1 MGDEDTEKL
10 REEGFFFHIDF
21 DPFKLQLLWSLFSP
35 TSMMRLD
42 WTREASLGQSLRGL
56 SGTFSG
62 LRQGAHDL
70 YLIEP

>member
-21 DPFKLQLLWSLFSP
+21 DPFKLQLLWPLSSHKYDEVG
-35 TSMMRLD
+35 LD
-42 WTREASLGQSLRGL
+42 QRVLLCAEPSWLVRNLL
-56 SGTFSG
+56 SG